1 MPTHSRVPSTAS
13 ISCHSLVTLFP
24 VRPPSLLS
32 RLVGHLLLFVL
43 SLKTPWTSFS
53 ILTTLSRV
61 LDLALNYEDED
72 EEQQQQREEQQVEDA
87 VRSLSMAKRRKCG
100 RKGEGMTPLTD
111 HTQTSERLTLASQT
125 LVRELSLQTRLTSAY
140 NQTFLGFP
148 PDQPV
153 PVSPTVTKKQRR
165 WKLSF
170 GKSRGEATVGT
181 RSDSRSILSHLTS
194 ASAQAT
200 NVTNLI
206 MAWV

>member
-111 HTQTSERLTLASQT
+111 HTQTSERLALASQT
-125 LVRELSLQTRLTSAY
+125 LVGELNQTHLISTY
-140 NQTFLGFP
+140 NQFFLNVP

-153 PVSPTVTKKQRR
+153 PLSPSVTKKQNR

-170 GKSRGEATVGT
+170 GKSGGEVGIGT
-181 RSDSRSILSHLTS
+181 WSDSRSTRSHLTS
-194 ASAQAT
+194 GSAQVT
-200 NVTNLI
+200 YVTNLI
-206 MAWV
+206 MTWV